1 MEQKKYIKK
10 PMDVAI
16 LIAVGLLAGMVSG
29 LIGVGGGIV
38 IVPALVLLMG
48 FTQHEAQGTSLAMM
62 IPPIG
67 ILAVLEYHRNGHIR
81 WEVVA
86 WLCVGFI
93 VGALLGSKLAIWMP
107 KEILKKVYGGL
118 LVLIAARLIFFK

>member
-1 MEQKKYIKK
+1 MEKKKIIKK

-16 LIAVGLLAGMVSG
+16 LIAVGLLAGVVSG

-38 IVPALVLLMG
+38 IVPALVLFMG
-48 FTQHEAQGTSLAMM
+48 VSQHEAQGTSLAMM

-67 ILAVLEYHRNGHIR
+67 ILAVLEYHKKGHIR
-81 WEVVA
+81 WEVAA
-86 WLCVGFI
+86 WLAVGFI

-107 KEILKKVYGGL
+107 KETLKKVYGGL
-118 LVLIAARLIFFK
+118 LILVAARLIFFK